1 MIASQPLE
9 ASYALCYVRASMHEV
24 TTVAQTQTGQQHTT
38 AILRLDKWLWA
49 CRFYKTR
56 SLAKDMIDG
65 GKVQYNGQRC
75 KASKT
80 VELGATIRLTQGTDE
95 KTVIVKALCEQRLSA
110 PLAQQ
115 LYEETAES
123 ITMRAER
130 AELRKLN
137 LLFAPHPDTKPDKK
151 MRRQLLL
158 LKSQQ

>member
-1 MIASQPLE
+1 MTYKPL
-9 ASYALCYVRASMHEV
+9 
-24 TTVAQTQTGQQHTT
+24 
-38 AILRLDKWLWA
+38 A

-80 VELGATIRLTQGTDE
+80 VEVGATIKLAQGTDE
-95 KTVIVKALCEQRLSA
+95 KTVIVKALSEQRLSA

-115 LYEETAES
+115 LYEETPES
-123 ITMRAER
+123 IKLRAER
-130 AELRKLN
+130 AELRKMN
-137 LLFAPHPDTKPDKK
+137 VLFAPHPDSKPDKK